1 MMKYL
6 FFNSN
11 KPKRFFCSIGD
22 RKLIIIALIF
32 LSLLATV
39 IISLAVGSVDLSLEE
54 LWQALW
60 HQGTEINQVILWQ
73 LRLSRVLAT
82 LTVGSAI
89 RCQLLW
95 ALPSFW

>member
-32 LSLLATV
+32 LSLLAGTASV
-39 IISLAVGSVDLSLEE
+39 EWDSVSLTEQGLCSLEQKCHTE
-54 LWQALW
+54 ASKR
-60 HQGTEINQVILWQ
+60 GT
-73 LRLSRVLAT
+73 
-82 LTVGSAI
+82 
-89 RCQLLW
+89 
-95 ALPSFW
+95 